1 MQGRK
6 GGCGSE
12 GGTLLRKDVEAD
24 GLLLAAAGKAAL
36 VRDIHAVC
44 WWLGCTQEAQAGR
57 SCWGP
62 PCWGGP
68 STYSLASTVTK
79 QQICLR
85 LCFLALSPHGTTA
98 GCAMQAWTLRW
109 CSLDSGRGF
118 FFFFLAFVASPS
130 QPTPPV
136 MAASCCSSRVVGQG
150 PLPGLGGLGAWG
162 NCLRSHYLLLI
173 IWFWL
178 CFHPFPLQNTSGA
191 ALIPLVVSLPQVARR
206 GTRAGWWPGKAWQ
219 ACWWPLWR
227 LQKRSCIL

>member
-6 GGCGSE
+6 GGCGPE
-12 GGTLLRKDVEAD
+12 GGVLLRKDVEAD

-36 VRDIHAVC
+36 VRDICAVY
-44 WWLGCTQEAQAGR
+44 WWLGCTQEAWAGR

-62 PCWGGP
+62 PCWG
-68 STYSLASTVTK
+68 
-79 QQICLR
+79 
-85 LCFLALSPHGTTA
+85 
-98 GCAMQAWTLRW
+98 AMQAWTLWW
-109 CSLDSGRGF
+109 CSLGLGRGF
-118 FFFFLAFVASPS
+118 FIFFFIAFVASPS

-136 MAASCCSSRVVGQG
+136 MAASHCGPGMVGQG

-162 NCLRSHYLLLI
+162 NCLGSHRLLLI

-191 ALIPLVVSLPQVARR
+191 ALIPLVVSLPQVVRR

>member
-1 MQGRK
+1 MYPGGLGRQELL
-6 GGCGSE
+6 GA
-12 GGTLLRKDVEAD
+12 TLLGCNA
-24 GLLLAAAGKAAL
+24 GLDPVVVLPRLGKGL
-36 VRDIHAVC
+36 F
-44 WWLGCTQEAQAGR
+44 
-57 SCWGP
+57 
-62 PCWGGP
+62 
-68 STYSLASTVTK
+68 Y
-79 QQICLR
+79 
-85 LCFLALSPHGTTA
+85 
-98 GCAMQAWTLRW
+98 
-109 CSLDSGRGF
+109 F
-118 FFFFLAFVASPS
+118 FIAFVASPS

-136 MAASCCSSRVVGQG
+136 MAASHCGPGMVGQG

-162 NCLRSHYLLLI
+162 NCLGSHRLLLI